1 MKKPQLTIGM
11 TLFIIFSVLNLLIA
25 LLVGHRVYKSWD
37 NFEQAQL
44 LKLGTGVINSL
55 YAANKNLSLAR
66 ASTLSIM
73 YSPPEVA
80 EPLYQDLLK
89 NRQAVD
95 AALNAAFSGME
106 DKNSVNAKATTAQ
119 MKRKYDILL
128 KRRAEIDKE
137 LALPLAARNPA
148 VTNKFFEENTALI
161 AEIQNFILIYSR
173 SYQGIDATIS
183 QHLMFEYFVWELAE
197 YSGQEYAIIGQI
209 LAENKY
215 PSQAQHE
222 KLMSLR
228 GRIEYGWE
236 ILRKFSLNEEL
247 AEKLFPLMEEAST
260 QYFFTFD
267 QVSELFYGNHPYS
280 EDAAYPIS
288 STLWLGMSAQ
298 AVDSLLVLQNEIL
311 AETQQRVDKIEE
323 NAKREILISGAIFL
337 CALIIT
343 LYSWI
348 IIAFRIARPVNA
360 LVNALYKATQENTF
374 EIPKISYQH
383 DEIGKLLRVLEVFQS
398 NAYKMKQSNEELER
412 FAFIAAHDLK
422 SPLRAVDNI
431 SQWLEEDLEDV
442 LPVNSKKHLD
452 ELRNRVRLMDKML
465 DDTLEYARIDS
476 KIESQTNAVVTG
488 KELIDEIIGLL
499 DLPKSFTVNI
509 GTTLVKLNLQKLP
522 LQQVLFNLVNNALKH
537 HDKDVGL
544 IEIDA
549 VEGPTEYMFSVRDN
563 GPGIDPIY
571 HQKIFEMFQT
581 LQPRDRSKG
590 RGMGLAMVRKIIIAH
605 GGTIKV
611 ESAIGKGALFRF
623 TWPK

>member
-1 MKKPQLTIGM
+1 VKKPQLTIRM
-11 TLFIIFSVLNLLIA
+11 TLLIIVAVLNLLIA

-37 NFEQAQL
+37 NYQQVQL

-73 YSPPEVA
+73 YSPPDVA

-95 AALNAAFSGME
+95 SALQAAFSGME
-106 DKNSVNAKATTAQ
+106 NKDAVSAKATSVQ

-148 VTNKFFEENTALI
+148 ISNKFFEENTLLI

-173 SYQGIDATIS
+173 AYQGIDATIS
-183 QHLMFEYFVWELAE
+183 QHLIFEYFVWELAE
-197 YSGQEYAIIGQI
+197 YSGEEYAIIGQI

-222 KLMSLR
+222 QLMSLR

-236 ILRKFSLNEEL
+236 ILRKFSLNEDL

-267 QVSELFYGNHPYS
+267 QVSELFYGNHPFS
-280 EDAAYPIS
+280 EKASYPIT

-298 AVDSLLVLQNEIL
+298 AVDSLLILQNEIL

-323 NAKREILISGAIFL
+323 NAKREILISGSIFL

-343 LYSWI
+343 LYSWA
-348 IIAFRIARPVNA
+348 IIAYRIARPVNA
-360 LVNALYKATQENTF
+360 LVNALYKATQENIF

-398 NAYKMKQSNEELER
+398 NAYKMKESNEELER

-431 SQWLEEDLEDV
+431 SQWLEEDLEDI
-442 LPVNSKKHLD
+442 LPATSRKHLD

-476 KIESQTNAVVTG
+476 KIDSQANVFVSG
-488 KELIDEIIGLL
+488 KELLDEIIGLL
-499 DLPKSFTVNI
+499 DLPKSFTVSI
-509 GTTLVKLNLQKLP
+509 GTTLAKLKVQKLP
-522 LQQVLFNLVNNALKH
+522 LQQVLFNLVNNAVKH
-537 HDKDVGL
+537 HDKEVGL
-544 IEIDA
+544 IEVDA
-549 VEGPTEYMFSVRDN
+549 VEGPTELMFSVRDN

-581 LQPRDRSKG
+581 LQPRDKSKG
-590 RGMGLAMVRKIIIAH
+590 RGMGLAMVRKIIIAN
-605 GGTIKV
+605 GGTIKI
-611 ESAIGKGALFRF
+611 ESTVGKGALFRF